1 MHSHILYPIKASNR
15 LLAALSPVEWERW
28 QGKFEMVN
36 LKLDQVIN
44 ETGAKINHIYFPV
57 NCIIS
62 LQYDFQDGTSA
73 EFGQIGNEGLCG
85 VAVFMGTQSTNS
97 KAVVIGS
104 GSAYRIKADFMLEEF
119 NHSSSVRRL
128 VLRYMQAM
136 MSYASQTAVCNRRH
150 SIDQQL
156 CKTIL
161 QNLDRIPGNELTFT
175 HELIAKTLGVR
186 REGISHAAKK
196 LQNEGL
202 IKYTRGHISI
212 LNRDKLSHHAC
223 ECYDIVKQE
232 YEKLIPSRL
241 LSRLINEDHSSQLST
256 YFK

>member
-1 MHSHILYPIKASNR
+1 MYSHVMYPIKASNR
-15 LLAALSPVEWERW
+15 LLAALSSPEWERW
-28 QGKFEMVN
+28 QNNFEMVN
-36 LKLDQVIN
+36 LKIDHVIN
-44 ETGAKINHIYFPV
+44 ETGANINHIYFPV

-73 EFGQIGNEGLCG
+73 EFAQIGNEGLCG
-85 VAVFMGTQSTNS
+85 VSVFMGTQSTNS
-97 KAVVIGS
+97 KAIVIGS

-119 NHSSSVRRL
+119 NHSSSFRRL
-128 VLRYMQAM
+128 VLKYMQAM
-136 MSYASQTAVCNRRH
+136 MTYASQTAVCNRRH

-196 LQNEGL
+196 LQNDGL
-202 IKYTRGHISI
+202 IKYTRGHISL
-212 LNRDKLSHHAC
+212 LNRDRLNRHAC
-223 ECYDIVKQE
+223 ECYNIVKQE
-232 YEKLIPSRL
+232 YEKLIPSSLLTRL
-241 LSRLINEDHSSQLST
+241 VN
-256 YFK
+256 

>member
-1 MHSHILYPIKASNR
+1 MQSHVMYPIKASNR
-15 LLAALSPVEWERW
+15 LLAALSSPEWERW
-28 QGKFEMVN
+28 QNKFEMVN

-44 ETGAKINHIYFPV
+44 VTGTKINHIYFPV

-62 LQYDFQDGTSA
+62 LQYDFQDGASA
-73 EFGQIGNEGLCG
+73 EFAQVGNEGLCG
-85 VAVFMGTQSTNS
+85 VSAFMGTSSTNS
-97 KAVVIGS
+97 KSVVIGS

-119 NHSSSVRRL
+119 NNSSSFRRL
-128 VLRYMQAM
+128 ILKYMQAM

-196 LQNEGL
+196 LQNDGL

-212 LNRDKLSHHAC
+212 LNRDKLTRHAC
-223 ECYDIVKQE
+223 ECYGIVKQE
-232 YEKLIPSRL
+232 YEKLIPSPM
-241 LSRLINEDHSSQLST
+241 LSRLIN
-256 YFK
+256 